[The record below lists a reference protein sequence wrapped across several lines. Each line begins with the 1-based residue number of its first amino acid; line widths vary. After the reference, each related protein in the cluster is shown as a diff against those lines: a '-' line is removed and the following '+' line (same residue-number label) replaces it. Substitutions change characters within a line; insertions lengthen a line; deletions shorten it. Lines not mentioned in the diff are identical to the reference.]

1 MLDGEFAQALAHK
14 AHAAVGALIGVGSLA
29 MVWIPPAFRDKSK
42 LAAGVLIGGGSVG
55 VSFVGAAKLMDV
67 LGYDVS
73 NSDNWL
79 FVGALIGVCFL
90 PLSNSLGN
98 FLKVREK
105 DPIDKLIK
113 DVKNLGGDDEQQS

>member
-1 MLDGEFAQALAHK
+1 MFDGDLAQVLAHK
-14 AHAAVGALIGVGSLA
+14 VHAAVGALIGAGLVA
-29 MVWIPPAFRDKSK
+29 MGWTPPAFRGKSK
-42 LAAGVLIGGGSVG
+42 LAAGLLIGGGSVG
-55 VSFVGAAKLMDV
+55 AAFVVSAKLMDF

-79 FVGALIGVCFL
+79 FVGAMIGVAFL

-98 FLKVREK
+98 FLKDREK

-113 DVKNLGGDDEQQS
+113 DVKNLGGDDDRS